1 MRSSW
6 GDKAVKSPKGIVNV
20 ASPQMAFGVE
30 CWLVLFVQVHKKG
43 F

>member
-6 GDKAVKSPKGIVNV
+6 GDKAVKSSKGILNV

-30 CWLVLFVQVHKKG
+30 C
-43 F
+43 

>member
-6 GDKAVKSPKGIVNV
+6 VDKAVKSPKGILNV

-30 CWLVLFVQVHKKG
+30 C
-43 F
+43 